1 MPDVSV
7 RPAMLKW
14 AIDRSGLP
22 AREIARRFPNADKWI
37 AGKSRPTLRQLEG
50 FAKATRTPIG
60 FLFLKEPPKE
70 PVPIPDFRRMAGA
83 KQARPSPD
91 LLETIY
97 LCQLRQ
103 DWFREYATVNHEEPL
118 PFVGSAKVRDSVE
131 KTAAAIGETLGFDL
145 EARRDAPTWSEALR
159 LLVQHVDQAGIL
171 LMVNGIVGN
180 NTHRPLRPE
189 EFRGFALS
197 DALAPLIFVN
207 GADTKS
213 AQMFTIAHEL
223 AHLWLGESALSDADL
238 ESMPENATEAWC
250 NRVAAELLVPAAALK
265 RSFRREDD
273 VGGERDRLAR
283 EFKVS
288 TLVVL
293 RRLHDIGK
301 IPKAEFVT
309 LYEAE
314 LARLLERPAGRG
326 GDFYR
331 TQGSRV
337 GRRFAAAIVAST
349 LEGQTPYTEA
359 MRLLSISKVATLHK
373 LGAKVGVV

>member
-1 MPDVSV
+1 
-7 RPAMLKW
+7 
-14 AIDRSGLP
+14 
-22 AREIARRFPNADKWI
+22 
-37 AGKSRPTLRQLEG
+37 
-50 FAKATRTPIG
+50 
-60 FLFLKEPPKE
+60 
-70 PVPIPDFRRMAGA
+70 
-83 KQARPSPD
+83 
-91 LLETIY
+91 
-97 LCQLRQ
+97 
-103 DWFREYATVNHEEPL
+103 
-118 PFVGSAKVRDSVE
+118 
-131 KTAAAIGETLGFDL
+131 
-145 EARRDAPTWSEALR
+145 
-159 LLVQHVDQAGIL
+159 
-171 LMVNGIVGN
+171 
-180 NTHRPLRPE
+180 
-189 EFRGFALS
+189 
-197 DALAPLIFVN
+197 
-207 GADTKS
+207 
-213 AQMFTIAHEL
+213 
-223 AHLWLGESALSDADL
+223 
-238 ESMPENATEAWC
+238 
-250 NRVAAELLVPAAALK
+250 LLVPAAALK